1 MSWDLKIK
9 ILLFG
14 IVALAIISVVTSS
27 TGSLSD
33 LKSPGT
39 VAFYIAVAAL
49 GGYVLFLLADR

>member
-14 IVALAIISVVTSS
+14 IVALAIVSVVTSS

-39 VAFYIAVAAL
+39 VAFYLAVAAF
-49 GGYVLFLLADR
+49 GAYVLFLVLDR

>member
-14 IVALAIISVVTSS
+14 IVALAIVSVVTSS

-33 LKSPGT
+33 LKSSGT
-39 VAFYIAVAAL
+39 VAFYVAVAAF
-49 GGYVLFLLADR
+49 GAYVLFLVLDR